1 MLIAAGL
8 LVLGAASCSGN
19 TLDDA
24 DSADVIIQVMS
35 LANPQVTANTSSG
48 SSGTCQISGSFC
60 LIDADC
66 GIGDICTIPPAGCTL
81 EVADWT
87 ASLANVPKNSLAIG
101 PWNDVV
107 LADVTITYG
116 WLNGEVTPVN
126 VVGLG
131 NVTVPAEQTADVTF
145 QPITND
151 ALQNAN
157 LEGSTANLTLDFR
170 AITVEGTTLRGIVSR
185 QLFVET
191 CTP

>member
-24 DSADVIIQVMS
+24 DSADVIIQVVS
-35 LANPQVTANTSSG
+35 LDNPQVTANTSSG
-48 SSGTCQISGSFC
+48 SSGTCQITGSFC
-60 LIDADC
+60 LIDTDC
-66 GIGDICTIPPAGCTL
+66 GIGDSCVIPPAGCTL

-87 ASLANVPKNSLAIG
+87 ANLANVPKNSLAVG

-107 LADVTITYG
+107 LADVTITYS
-116 WLNGEVTPVN
+116 WLSGEVTPVN

-131 NVTVPAEQTADVTF
+131 NVTVPAEETAAVTF

-151 ALQNAN
+151 ALQNPS

-170 AITVEGTTLRGIVSR
+170 GITVEGTTLRGIVSR